1 MSVRKCPTRVS
12 AVGLANASLAA
23 PSIAMRAGR
32 ATIGLT
38 VGGVAGWA
46 VGRLQAE
53 LFRWAKEKQMLEALR
68 EEAAVAGKAL

>member
-1 MSVRKCPTRVS
+1 MS

-38 VGGVAGWA
+38 VSGVAGWA